1 MTKVIAQMIAR
12 RSSGEGWVCCAERAL
27 LLGLLLPVPS
37 APPYPIP
44 STLHAPYTVSP
55 SSPAPLTSCPLSS
68 TSWRTTCTCE
78 ATSKCCIPHCFRP
91 PLPCHSSQQ
100 PPPAHHLPH
109 PTPAVATTA
118 DTPLAPPHPCCSYRR
133 LDGSTNR
140 IQRMIDIEQ
149 FNKPNSNIFI
159 YILCTR
165 AGGLGVNLQSADT
178 LVLFDSDWNPQM
190 DLQVWRVACMHF
202 CSGNCC
208 QAG

>member
-1 MTKVIAQMIAR
+1 M
-12 RSSGEGWVCCAERAL
+12 
-27 LLGLLLPVPS
+27 
-37 APPYPIP
+37 
-44 STLHAPYTVSP
+44 
-55 SSPAPLTSCPLSS
+55 
-68 TSWRTTCTCE
+68 
-78 ATSKCCIPHCFRP
+78 
-91 PLPCHSSQQ
+91 
-100 PPPAHHLPH
+100 
-109 PTPAVATTA
+109 ATTA